1 MLRGVDGSGNDA
13 SRNRCYTIKVETGV
27 TFLCLS
33 LPHPLLPPPPPGP
46 LPLCSLSFLLGSLS
60 PPRAKRRG

>member
-33 LPHPLLPPPPPGP
+33 LPPPSPRPSAPLL
-46 LPLCSLSFLLGSLS
+46 LVF
-60 PPRAKRRG
+60 PPRFAVTSTG

>member
-33 LPHPLLPPPPPGP
+33 LPHTLLPPPSPRPSAP
-46 LPLCSLSFLLGSLS
+46 LLLVF
-60 PPRAKRRG
+60 PPRFAVTSTG